1 MRARLVVFH
10 LPEGSAPADH
20 RRFRRAVYGEES
32 TSWQGKYRHHRAG
45 FLDGVPHV
53 RLYWGVV
60 LVREADWGPFRKVLA
75 DHGAVT
81 AWREVTP
88 TAGDLRALETPTT

>member
-1 MRARLVVFH
+1 MRVRLVVFH
-10 LPEGSAPADH
+10 LPEGSSSADH

-53 RLYWGVV
+53 RVYWGVV
-60 LVREADWGPFRKVLA
+60 LLRESDRDAFRRLLD
-75 DHGAVT
+75 DHGAVV
-81 AWREVTP
+81 AWLEVVATP
-88 TAGDLRALETPTT
+88 GDLRALAAPTT